1 MRRKWKV
8 AVLLGCI
15 VAIAIGVAL
24 LWSTQLNQVTITIPN
39 GPTLK
44 LIEANYDVRSQML
57 LNQNPAKRA
66 LQKLSLLSAKV
77 FPRLFMQTKTIT
89 FYSDPGEAVF
99 WFSETPYEPDRA
111 RRTWCAV
118 QDPGKPYTIMAAW
131 KLKAWRYPKT
141 PGIVAI
147 TWPECPTNEETLELS
162 FYNENNMA
170 RSNVL
175 GRITLKNPAYRQ

>member
-1 MRRKWKV
+1 MRRKTQFT
-8 AVLLGCI
+8 L
-15 VAIAIGVAL
+15 VAICALALGIAAL

-44 LIEANYDVRSQML
+44 LIEATYDLRSQMW

-66 LQKLSLLSAKV
+66 LQKLSLLRSKV
-77 FPRLFMQTKTIT
+77 FPRLFMQTNMHT
-89 FYSDPGEAVF
+89 FTQPGDAVF

-131 KLKAWRYPKT
+131 KLKAWRNPT
-141 PGIVAI
+141 APGTVAI

-162 FYNENNMA
+162 FYNENYMN

>member
-1 MRRKWKV
+1 MRRKTQFT
-8 AVLLGCI
+8 L
-15 VAIAIGVAL
+15 VAICALAVGIAAL
-24 LWSTQLNQVTITIPN
+24 LWLTQLNQVTITIPN

-44 LIEANYDVRSQML
+44 LIEATYDVRSQMW

-66 LQKLSLLSAKV
+66 LQKLSLLSSKV
-77 FPRLFMQTKTIT
+77 FPRLFMQTNTIPFHT
-89 FYSDPGEAVF
+89 GPGEAVF
-99 WFSETPYEPDRA
+99 WFSENPYEPDRS

-118 QDPGKPYTIMAAW
+118 QDPGEPYTIMAAW
-131 KLKAWRYPKT
+131 KLHAWRWLNH

-175 GRITLKNPAYRQ
+175 GRIKLKNPAFHK